1 MKSPQ
6 NSPLFFL
13 KDFAAKIS
21 EAILQFRYDCKNLK
35 MFQNNNN
42 AKAQSPSANLNFDS
56 THENSRN
63 LSSFQLFLKEIYK
76 TRENLFLNNME
87 RKFYII
93 IDFFLH
99 RKSDNQRFMVE
110 HWVFELDFL
119 EGEEKEEMNLI
130 FGRLAIFLRSLL
142 IVLIN
147 TPMFFIY
154 ANNSSGLKNKLFMD
168 HKLSLKLEN
177 EGINSKEFKLI
188 EKEIKISEM
197 IKIKLQTFFI
207 SELEKFVAFELLPA
221 KNFKGRSRFFSE
233 GVQNLK
239 NGAEKK
245 KSDFSTTGES
255 ENSVIMKNSSEKT
268 LKTKR
273 NSIDVCSE
281 KDLL

>member
-6 NSPLFFL
+6 NSSLYFL

-35 MFQNNNN
+35 MFQNNSNS
-42 AKAQSPSANLNFDS
+42 KAETSANLDS
-56 THENSRN
+56 KSENLKG

-76 TRENLFLNNME
+76 TRENQFLIKME

-119 EGEEKEEMNLI
+119 EGEEKKETNLI

-142 IVLIN
+142 IILIN

-177 EGINSKEFKLI
+177 EGINSQEFKLI

-197 IKIKLQTFFI
+197 IKIKLQTYFI
-207 SELEKFVAFELLPA
+207 SELEKFVALDLLPA

-233 GVQNLK
+233 GVQNVR
-239 NGAEKK
+239 NVGEKK

-255 ENSVIMKNSSEKT
+255 ENSVIMKNSSEKD
-268 LKTKR
+268 LKAKR
-273 NSIDVCSE
+273 NSMDVCSE